1 MCEKINKRGIAE
13 ADVHLYDHPQEE
25 LRDCPHCESMDESDA
40 GVTNKAFEETQRELD
55 KHIQENVWLKSQL
68 AKRNI
73 FGTPNQTEIESPT
86 FEDETIKTSDTV
98 ISLIQCPVEGCKSH
112 GFNSKKTY
120 NQHVKKKH
128 MDTKINNLPFFD
140 KKIPCPECHHEI
152 LSSNLHRHL
161 NRDCRR
167 RFLTECEY
175 CGSMMSSHRLMEH
188 QLGRNKKG
196 GCKSKYEG
204 ISMEE

>member
-1 MCEKINKRGIAE
+1 
-13 ADVHLYDHPQEE
+13 
-25 LRDCPHCESMDESDA
+25 
-40 GVTNKAFEETQRELD
+40 
-55 KHIQENVWLKSQL
+55 
-68 AKRNI
+68 
-73 FGTPNQTEIESPT
+73 
-86 FEDETIKTSDTV
+86 
-98 ISLIQCPVEGCKSH
+98 
-112 GFNSKKTY
+112 
-120 NQHVKKKH
+120 
-128 MDTKINNLPFFD
+128 MDTKINDLPFFD

-204 ISMEE
+204 ISMEERKKDPLKKSIEDTKAACKTCGKVVLKRSMNRHIKSHKGFTTMDTILLNKSLVPTMWYRLIFIT